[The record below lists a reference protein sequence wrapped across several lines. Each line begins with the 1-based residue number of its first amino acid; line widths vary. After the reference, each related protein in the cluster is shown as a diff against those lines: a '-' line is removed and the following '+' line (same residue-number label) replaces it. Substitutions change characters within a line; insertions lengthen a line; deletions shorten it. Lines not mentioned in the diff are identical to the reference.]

1 MSKAMALP
9 TTESSQDPR
18 LESRAV
24 ANMALMLAGK
34 LVSLLGNYIYSFAMG
49 LYVLRVR
56 GSAMGFAV
64 TLVFGTLPRVI
75 LAPVAGAL
83 ADRLDRKK
91 MVVGMDLVSGLVMLL
106 LYGISSSYGL
116 QVSFIYGAAAM
127 LAIANTFLN
136 VAMDAAIPNLVTDR
150 HLVRINS
157 LNQSVVSLTQVAAP
171 FIGGLVFGIIDIR
184 LFVLLNGIA
193 FILSAVSEIF
203 IDFQLTAPAEAE
215 APAQPKLLAEMGEG
229 FTFLRRHNLL
239 FTLGMFFVFLN
250 FCVGL
255 GAISVPY
262 ILNNVVGMDA
272 TLFGILNGLLP
283 AGIFLGSL
291 LISAL
296 PEFRRRYPVILVSL
310 LVMALALAV
319 SGLPAVPQLLAFGET
334 LIFIFYFILLLII
347 GFFNPFVNIPVFVL
361 MQRQIPDNFR
371 GRVFGLIQTMC
382 MAITPVAYL
391 LAGSFLEKL
400 PAWSVPLGAGL
411 SMLAVV
417 GLLAANK
424 EFRKI

>member
-1 MSKAMALP
+1 MSKAIALP
-9 TTESSQDPR
+9 TTEPSQDPR

-24 ANMALMLAGK
+24 ANMVLMLAGK
-34 LVSLLGNYIYSFAMG
+34 LVSLLGNYIYSFAMS
-49 LYVLRVR
+49 LYVLRVT
-56 GSAMGFAV
+56 GSAMGFAA
-64 TLVFGTLPRVI
+64 TLIFGTLPRVI

-91 MVVGMDLVSGLVMLL
+91 MVVGMDLASGLVMLL
-106 LYGISSSYGL
+106 LYGISSAYGL

-184 LFVLLNGIA
+184 LFVLVNGIA

-203 IDFQLTAPAEAE
+203 IDFQLTAPPETE
-215 APAQPKLLAEMGEG
+215 APASPKLLAEMGEG
-229 FTFLRRHNLL
+229 FTFLRQHNLL

-296 PEFRRRYPVILVSL
+296 PEFRRRYPVIMVSL

-319 SGLPAVPQLLAFGET
+319 CGLPTLPQLLAFGERP
-334 LIFIFYFILLLII
+334 IFWYYCILLLVI
-347 GFFNPFVNIPVFVL
+347 GFSNPFINIPIFVM

-371 GRVFGLIQTMC
+371 GRVFGVIQTMC
-382 MAITPVAYL
+382 IAITPVAYL
-391 LAGSFLEKL
+391 LAGFLLEKL
-400 PAWSVPLGAGL
+400 PPWSVPLGAGL

>member
-1 MSKAMALP
+1 MPEATLSA
-9 TTESSQDPR
+9 TELSPDPR

-49 LYVLRVR
+49 LYVLRVT

-64 TLVFGTLPRVI
+64 TLIFGTLPRVI

-106 LYGISSSYGL
+106 LYGISSAYGL
-116 QVSFIYGAAAM
+116 QVSFIYGAAAL
-127 LAIANTFLN
+127 LAMANTFLN
-136 VAMDAAIPNLVTDR
+136 VALDAAIPNLVTDR

-157 LNQSVVSLTQVAAP
+157 FNQSVVSLTQVAAP
-171 FIGGLVFGIIDIR
+171 FIGGLIFGIIDIR
-184 LFVLLNGIA
+184 LFVLINGIA
-193 FILSAVSEIF
+193 FILSAISEIF
-203 IDFQLTAPAEAE
+203 IDFQLTAPPAAESVDK
-215 APAQPKLLAEMGEG
+215 PKLLAEMLAGYA
-229 FTFLRRHNLL
+229 FLRQDNLL
-239 FTLGMFFVFLN
+239 FTLGLFFVFLN

-255 GAISVPY
+255 GGVSLPY
-262 ILNNVVGMDA
+262 IINNVVGMDA

-283 AGIFLGSL
+283 AGILLGSL

-310 LVMALALAV
+310 LVMALALAI
-319 SGLPAVPQLLAFGET
+319 SGLPAVPRLLAFGET
-334 LIFIFYFILLLII
+334 PIFIFYFILLLFI
-347 GFFNPFVNIPVFVL
+347 GFSNPFINIPVFVL
-361 MQRQIPDNFR
+361 MQRQVPDNFR
-371 GRVFGLIQTMC
+371 GRFFGLIQTMC

-417 GLLAANK
+417 GLLAGNK
-424 EFRKI
+424 EFKKI

>member
-9 TTESSQDPR
+9 TTESSDPR

-49 LYVLRVR
+49 LYVLRVT
-56 GSAMGFAV
+56 GSAMGFAA
-64 TLVFGTLPRVI
+64 TLIFGTLPRVI

-106 LYGISSSYGL
+106 LYGISSAYGL
-116 QVSFIYGAAAM
+116 QVSFIYGAAAV
-127 LAIANTFLN
+127 LATANTFLH

-157 LNQSVVSLTQVAAP
+157 LNQSVVSLSQVAAP

-184 LFVLLNGIA
+184 LFVLVNGIA

-215 APAQPKLLAEMGEG
+215 VPVQPKLLAEMGEG
-229 FTFLRRHNLL
+229 FTFLRRHHLL

-272 TLFGILNGLLP
+272 TLFGILNGLLS
-283 AGIFLGSL
+283 AGIFVGSL

-319 SGLPAVPQLLAFGET
+319 CGLPALPQLLALGEWP
-334 LIFIFYFILLLII
+334 IFWYYFLLLLVI
-347 GFFNPFVNIPVFVL
+347 GFSNPFVNIPIFVM

-391 LAGSFLEKL
+391 LAGFLLEKL
-400 PAWSVPLGAGL
+400 PPWSVPLGAGL